1 MSLGSS
7 YLARKKKSNS
17 SSIKSQI
24 SLSHIT
30 NGIIPILEMVKLL
43 KPRDEVISI
52 DFDWHNI
59 KDDICPITINVRKE
73 ASKTK

>member
-1 MSLGSS
+1 
-7 YLARKKKSNS
+7 
-17 SSIKSQI
+17 
-24 SLSHIT
+24 
-30 NGIIPILEMVKLL
+30 MVKLL
-43 KPRDEVISI
+43 KPKDEVISI